1 MKIPL
6 DFFSIDSIDEAIR
19 TLTAYAD
26 GLAQK
31 TEELKRR
38 LASEGYLV
46 SEEQFGSAIY
56 DGTRDEVSVTLDE
69 EADRLIITASGE
81 TVMFIE
87 FGTGVTFQTY
97 HPKREEL
104 GIGDVG
110 TYGHGLGKLNGGWRY
125 PESKGRG
132 TNGEPDLKHPG
143 YIHTYGNPANMPMY
157 NASKE
162 IRSRILE
169 IAREVFQS

>member
-1 MKIPL
+1 MKVS
-6 DFFSIDSIDEAIR
+6 FSLNGASIQEAIR
-19 TLTAYAD
+19 ALEAYRD
-26 GLAQK
+26 SLPRK
-31 TEELKRR
+31 VEELRRR
-38 LASEGYLV
+38 LGAEGYLIAV
-46 SEEQFGSAIY
+46 EQFGSAIY
-56 DGTRDEVSVTLDE
+56 DGTRDEVSVTMDE

-110 TYGHGLGKLNGGWRY
+110 TYGHGLGRLNGGWRY
-125 PESKGRG
+125 PESKGKG
-132 TNGEPDLKHPG
+132 TNGEEDPKHPG

-157 NASKE
+157 NASRE
-162 IRSRILE
+162 IRSHVLE
-169 IAREVFQS
+169 VAREVFKS

>member
-1 MKIPL
+1 MKISMSLSPS
-6 DFFSIDSIDEAIR
+6 SIDAAIR
-19 TLTAYAD
+19 KLNDYAK
-26 GLAQK
+26 GIEEK

-38 LASEGYLV
+38 LGAAGYLISV
-46 SEEQFGSAIY
+46 EQFGSAVY
-56 DGTRDEVSVTLDE
+56 DGTNDVSVELLDE
-69 EADRLIITASGE
+69 QNKLVIRASGC

-97 HPKREEL
+97 HPKRAEL

-125 PESKGRG
+125 PESHGAG
-132 TNGEPDLKHPG
+132 TNGEKDPKHPG

-157 NASKE
+157 NASQE
-162 IRSRILE
+162 MRQQVLQ
-169 IAREVFQS
+169 IAREVFRT